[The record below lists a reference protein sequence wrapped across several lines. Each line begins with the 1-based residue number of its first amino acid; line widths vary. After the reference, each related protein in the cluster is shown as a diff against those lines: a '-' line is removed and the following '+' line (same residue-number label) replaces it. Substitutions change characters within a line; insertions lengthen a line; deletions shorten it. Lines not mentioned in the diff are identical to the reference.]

1 MERLQ
6 HLLAALG
13 ITEYWAAIL
22 GNIILIV
29 CITLLS
35 ILANWITKKVVLQVI
50 SRYIQ
55 KTRYQWDNILLERK
69 VFHKLSHVVPA
80 IIIYFFSFMFPAYH
94 GEIVKGVSIYM
105 NLVGILVV
113 NAFLNAVNDI
123 YCTYEIS
130 KARPIRG
137 YIQMLQIF
145 VWIIGGILAIST
157 LAGKSPILLLSGV
170 GALSAV
176 LLLVFKDS
184 LLGLVAGVQLA
195 SNDMVQVGDW
205 IEMPKYGA
213 DGSVIDISLNT
224 VKVQNWDKTI
234 TTIPAYALISDSFK
248 NWRGM
253 ISSGGRRIKRAV
265 YVDTGSIGFC
275 TPEMIA
281 SFRSIQYLRDYID
294 RKSAEIE
301 AYNRQNG
308 IDRTHKVNGRAMTNI
323 GVFRA
328 YIQHYLERHPNI
340 HAGMVRMV
348 RQLEPGPNGLPI
360 EIYAFVN
367 TTEWTA
373 YEGVQSDIFDHI
385 LAVAPEFGL
394 RVFQNPSGHDFK
406 SLAELSSTPSQS
418 DQPSQK
424 EEPRHLLQGA
434 E

>member
-1 MERLQ
+1 MEQLQ
-6 HLLAALG
+6 HLLAELG
-13 ITEYWAAIL
+13 AGGFWGAFLANVIL
-22 GNIILIV
+22 VV
-29 CITLLS
+29 CIILLS
-35 ILANWITKKVVLQVI
+35 ILANWITKKVVLQII
-50 SRYIQ
+50 SRYIH

-80 IIIYFFSFMFPAYH
+80 IIIYGFSFMFPAYQE
-94 GEIVKGVSIYM
+94 GIVKGVSIYM
-105 NLVGILVV
+105 NLVSILVL

-145 VWIIGGILAIST
+145 VWIIGAILAIST
-157 LAGKSPILLLSGV
+157 LAGKSPLLLLSGI

-205 IEMPKYGA
+205 IDMPKYGA

-265 YVDTGSIGFC
+265 YVDTGSIVFC
-275 TPEMIA
+275 TPEMVG
-281 SFRSIQYLRDYID
+281 SFRKIHYLRDYID
-294 RKSAEIE
+294 QKTEEIE
-301 AYNRQNG
+301 QYNLQNG
-308 IDRTHKVNGRAMTNI
+308 IDRSNRVNGRALTNI

-328 YIQHYLERHPNI
+328 YIQHYIERHPRI
-340 HAGMVRMV
+340 HPGMARMV

-360 EIYAFVN
+360 EIYAFSN
-367 TTEWTA
+367 TTEWA
-373 YEGVQSDIFDHI
+373 VYEGIQSDIFDHI

-394 RVFQNPSGHDFK
+394 RVFQNPSGHD
-406 SLAELSSTPSQS
+406 LQRLSAAASPG
-418 DQPSQK
+418 DPL
-424 EEPRHLLQGA
+424 EEPRRLLQGA

>member
-1 MERLQ
+1 MERMQ
-6 HLLAALG
+6 NLLAGLG
-13 ITEYWAAIL
+13 AGEYWTVIL
-22 GNIILIV
+22 ANTIFII
-29 CITLLS
+29 CICLLS

-50 SRYIQ
+50 TRYIQ

-80 IIIYFFSFMFPAYH
+80 MIIYFFSFAFPAYH
-94 GEIVKGVSIYM
+94 QEIVKGVSIYM
-105 NLVGILVV
+105 NIVGILVA

-137 YIQMLQIF
+137 YVQMLQIF
-145 VWIIGGILAIST
+145 VWIIGSILLIST
-157 LAGKSPILLLSGV
+157 LAGKSPILLLSGI

-195 SNDMVQVGDW
+195 SNDMVRVGDW

-213 DGSVIDISLNT
+213 DGSVTDISLNT

-253 ISSGGRRIKRAV
+253 LSSGGRRIKRAV
-265 YVDTGSIGFC
+265 YVDAGSIGFC
-275 TPEMIA
+275 TPDMIS
-281 SFRSIQYLRDYID
+281 SFRNIHYLRDYVD
-294 RKSAEIE
+294 RKTAEIE
-301 AYNRQNG
+301 QFNLQNG
-308 IDRTHKVNGRAMTNI
+308 IDRSNKVNGRALTNI
-323 GVFRA
+323 GMFRA
-328 YIQHYLERHPNI
+328 YIQHYIERHPNI
-340 HAGMVRMV
+340 HAGMTRMV
-348 RQLEPGPNGLPI
+348 RQLEPGPNGLPL
-360 EIYAFVN
+360 EIYAFSN
-367 TTEWTA
+367 TTDWTL

-394 RVFQNPSGHDFK
+394 RVFQNPSGHD
-406 SLAELSSTPSQS
+406 LHRLSVPDS
-418 DQPSQK
+418 DDP
-424 EEPRHLLQGA
+424 PLLQGGT
-434 E
+434 

>member
-6 HLLAALG
+6 QLLTGLG
-13 ITEYWAAIL
+13 TGGYWTAIL
-22 GNIILIV
+22 ANIILIA
-29 CITLLS
+29 CIALLS

-50 SRYIQ
+50 SRYIH
-55 KTRYQWDNILLERK
+55 KTKYQWDNALLERK

-80 IIIYFFSFMFPAYH
+80 IIIYFFSFMFPAYQ
-94 GEIVKGVSIYM
+94 GQIVKGVSIYM
-105 NLVGILVV
+105 NVVGILVL

-145 VWIIGGILAIST
+145 VWIIGSILAIST
-157 LAGKSPILLLSGV
+157 LAGKSPLLLLSGI

-176 LLLVFKDS
+176 LLLIFKDS

-205 IEMPKYGA
+205 IDMPKYGA
-213 DGSVIDISLNT
+213 DGSVTDISLNT

-234 TTIPAYALISDSFK
+234 TTIPAYALISDSFR

-265 YVDTGSIGFC
+265 YVDTGSIRFC
-275 TPEMIA
+275 TPEMIGT
-281 SFRSIQYLRDYID
+281 FRKIQYLKDYID
-294 RKSAEIE
+294 RKSEEIE
-301 AYNRQNG
+301 QFNLQNG
-308 IDRTHKVNGRAMTNI
+308 IDRSSKVNGRALTNI

-328 YIQHYLERHPNI
+328 YIQHYIERHPSI
-340 HAGMVRMV
+340 HPGMTRMV

-360 EIYAFVN
+360 EIYAFSN
-367 TTEWTA
+367 TTEWA
-373 YEGVQSDIFDHI
+373 VYEGVQSDIFDHI
-385 LAVAPEFGL
+385 LAVASEFGL
-394 RVFQNPSGHDFK
+394 RVFQSPSGHD
-406 SLAELSSTPSQS
+406 LHRLTEPASTGSPS
-418 DQPSQK
+418 DQPNQT
-424 EEPRHLLQGA
+424 EEPRRLLQGA
-434 E
+434 D